1 MELITITAATIM
13 SLFTSIAGTS
23 NSDNRFA
30 YNAEMQDGKVS
41 AIVTY
46 DNNGKYLTAK
56 TRKQYTY
63 DNLDRVVKKEVMRW
77 NSEKHEWENYQCM
90 CYTYNAD
97 NTVLDMM
104 TWNSSKKAYEQSQ
117 RMTYSSIS
125 QNATGVDCYT
135 WNKSSNMYELNDN
148 YVLLSDY
155 TANLLADMK

>member
-46 DNNGKYLTAK
+46 DNSGKYLTAK

-63 DNLDRVVKKEVMRW
+63 DDQDRVIRKEVM
-77 NSEKHEWENYQCM
+77 K
-90 CYTYNAD
+90 
-97 NTVLDMM
+97 
-104 TWNSSKKAYEQSQ
+104 
-117 RMTYSSIS
+117 
-125 QNATGVDCYT
+125 
-135 WNKSSNMYELNDN
+135 
-148 YVLLSDY
+148 
-155 TANLLADMK
+155 

>member
-46 DNNGKYLTAK
+46 DNSGKYLTAK

-63 DNLDRVVKKEVMRW
+63 DDQDRVIRKEVMKW
-77 NSEKHEWENYQCM
+77 NNDKQEWENYLCM
-90 CYTYNAD
+90 DYTYNAD

-125 QNATGVDCYT
+125 GNATGVDCYT

>member
-1 MELITITAATIM
+1 MELMTITATTIM
-13 SLFTSIAGTS
+13 SLFMNIAGS
-23 NSDNRFA
+23 ADSDNRFA

-46 DNNGKYLTAK
+46 DNSGKYLAAK

-63 DNLDRVVKKEVMRW
+63 DAQDRVVRTEVKKW
-77 NSEKHEWENYQCM
+77 NSTKQEWENYICM
-90 CYTYNAD
+90 NYSYQDGSTM
-97 NTVLDMM
+97 LDMNVWKDSENDYVQ
-104 TWNSSKKAYEQSQ
+104 TQ

-125 QNATGVDCYT
+125 GNATGVDCYT

-155 TANLLADMK
+155 TTTLLAEII